1 MIDSYVQYFHFICR
15 CTLVYRMTLSFF
27 RLFRKK
33 NWATCRNLLGKKIIS
48 FKILL
53 RLDSSLLTKKTTT
66 IKTTTTEKTAKQ
78 KKSKINTVQKIREKK
93 TMPTSR
99 NCASIYAHVSRIND
113 TNIDSE

>member
-33 NWATCRNLLGKKIIS
+33 NWATYRNLLGKKIIS

-53 RLDSSLLTKKTTT
+53 RLDSSLLTKKKTT
-66 IKTTTTEKTAKQ
+66 IKTTTTTEKTAKQ
-78 KKSKINTVQKIREKK
+78 KKSKINTVQKI
-93 TMPTSR
+93 
-99 NCASIYAHVSRIND
+99 
-113 TNIDSE
+113 